1 MVVKPDKKSTIV
13 KSKQGIILKETIK
26 YLEEVVKYF
35 RFQRGIKFTELVGD
49 FIRDEVGNWWL
60 VNVKAFKIEEKIK
73 SSLKVN
79 NFVE

>member
-1 MVVKPDKKSTIV
+1 M
-13 KSKQGIILKETIK
+13 
-26 YLEEVVKYF
+26 KYF

-73 SSLKVN
+73 SSLKAN
-79 NFVE
+79 NLVEER